1 MKKFAL
7 ISAIL
12 FFVVYF
18 WANTLMPD
26 EDTIPG
32 VYPVAVANPLI
43 DDNTDDEVV
52 LTRIMEAEAPAEE
65 EAVMHHMMEAQAP
78 LSTEDGYYLIVAS
91 FTSMDQ
97 AEQMAEKYKNDFEGD
112 FIILP
117 PTSEGYYRVSCGKY
131 STPETA
137 DAALP
142 AVKEKVNPDAWLYS
156 TKKPL

>member
-26 EDTIPG
+26 DDTLPA
-32 VYPVAVANPLI
+32 VFPVAAVDPMV
-43 DDNTDDEVV
+43 DGNTNDEAV

-65 EAVMHHMMEAQAP
+65 EAVMHHMMEAEAQVNM
-78 LSTEDGYYLIVAS
+78 EDGYYLIVAS
-91 FTSMDQ
+91 FTRMDQ
-97 AEQMAEKYKNDFEGD
+97 AEQMAEKYKNDFEAD

-142 AVKEKVNPDAWLYS
+142 AVKEKVNPDAWLFS
-156 TKKPL
+156 SKKPL